1 VCFLR
6 NLQIQ
11 YNIRSGCYIKLC
23 LSVCVPHP
31 LWRENSGNFKE
42 VSGEIVALI
51 FYSIICRRE
60 RDSCK
65 ARHIPGRVLG
75 HMLDVDASADDPA
88 APPPP
93 PPAAAEAAPGKPSGK
108 FKRAQEPYNTRA
120 ASS

>member
-1 VCFLR
+1 V
-6 NLQIQ
+6 
-11 YNIRSGCYIKLC
+11 
-23 LSVCVPHP
+23 
-31 LWRENSGNFKE
+31 REIHKE
-42 VSGEIVALI
+42 
-51 FYSIICRRE
+51 IICRRE

-93 PPAAAEAAPGKPSGK
+93 PPPAAAPGKPSGK